1 MGKPDTWCFDLLKRQ
16 HKLEGVDPSEFLM
29 VGDNLSTDILFG
41 NRCGMDSLLVLSGVT
56 TAEKAERLLKG
67 ETIPDGANIQ

>member
-1 MGKPDTWCFDLLKRQ
+1 
-16 HKLEGVDPSEFLM
+16 M

-56 TAEKAERLLKG
+56 PPEKAQRLLAG
-67 ETIPDGANIQ
+67 ERVPEGKNMQAEGIPTHVQSLFA